1 MKANAVIRYDHA
13 QKLHEPKGYEARL
26 HIVSGPEEGTT
37 YQLVGKSINIG
48 RQSDNDIVLKDLKAS
63 RHHVQI
69 FFKDN
74 RYVVKDLNSQ
84 NGVFIN
90 NQKVVESEI
99 RSGDFVSMG
108 NTVFKFVE
116 NIEVAIANNVFLQIK
131 TPEKEENEK
140 NWKTIAAL
148 IFVVAVTL
156 IFIKVYFSQTELP
169 FPEREPS
176 AQTPLPQLSVFA
188 PTREEIE
195 REGEVT
201 PENRDAAYVLYH
213 KGYREFFA
221 GNYERAIEHFRG
233 CLGLF
238 PRHELANIYLKKSFD
253 NLDRE
258 IETRVNMGSI
268 YLRALQ
274 YTEALREF
282 ERIVQI
288 LDFYPESRHYQKY
301 YFDSKQY
308 IQEIQTRLA
317 RETKGHY

>member
-1 MKANAVIRYDHA
+1 M
-13 QKLHEPKGYEARL
+13 
-26 HIVSGPEEGTT
+26 
-37 YQLVGKSINIG
+37 
-48 RQSDNDIVLKDLKAS
+48 
-63 RHHVQI
+63 
-69 FFKDN
+69 
-74 RYVVKDLNSQ
+74 
-84 NGVFIN
+84 
-90 NQKVVESEI
+90 
-99 RSGDFVSMG
+99 
-108 NTVFKFVE
+108 
-116 NIEVAIANNVFLQIK
+116 
-131 TPEKEENEK
+131 
-140 NWKTIAAL
+140 
-148 IFVVAVTL
+148 
-156 IFIKVYFSQTELP
+156 
-169 FPEREPS
+169 
-176 AQTPLPQLSVFA
+176 
-188 PTREEIE
+188 
-195 REGEVT
+195 
-201 PENRDAAYVLYH
+201 YH

-238 PRHELANIYLKKSFD
+238 PRHELANIYLKRSFD

-258 IETRVNMGSI
+258 VEARIEMGSV